1 MQQNNFTDSHLL
13 KNKRRCG
20 VLVPLFSMR
29 CEKSWGI
36 GDFDSLLETANYYK
50 SLGVSIIQILP
61 INEIAINET
70 CPYTALSAFA
80 LDPIYISIGNIEDI
94 ENNPETS
101 KLIETLKPEIENL
114 RNLAKVDYRKV
125 RDLKYKV
132 LLNAF
137 KNFVVKEYN
146 NNTNRSEE
154 FKVFCKN
161 NHYWLES
168 YSIFRALKEVN
179 KWTSW
184 TDWQENYKTFEPS
197 QYTDF
202 AKENVKLI
210 FFFKYLQWI
219 AYSQF
224 LLAKKQINENGIY
237 IFGDVPFALNL
248 DSADVW
254 DHRHTFDTSKEI
266 GAPPDQFTKK
276 GQRWG
281 LPQYNWTKMQE
292 NNFVWWKNR
301 IKNTSI
307 TYDIFRLDHVIGFFR
322 TWVYNNGDETGN
334 FDIQGEPKQN
344 ERGTNF
350 LNMIL
355 ENSHKSLA
363 VAEDL
368 GVIPDSVRI
377 ILKNLKIPGYKIMRW
392 EHDHGF
398 YREPRN
404 YDPISLA
411 SLSTHDTDTLK
422 TWWNTMPLK
431 ERKNIWEMISTEKTD
446 GNVEFS
452 NQTHKKILERLLGS
466 NSNIAMLSVQDIF
479 GMEERI
485 NTPGTVNEN
494 NWTFRFP
501 YTIKNMPQD
510 FQEKAETLKTII
522 KESRRF

>member
-20 VLVPLFSMR
+20 VLMPLFSMR
-29 CEKSWGI
+29 CGRSWGI

-50 SLGVSIIQILP
+50 SLGVSIVQILP

-80 LDPIYISIGNIEDI
+80 LDPIYISVENVEDI
-94 ENNPETS
+94 KNNPETL
-101 KLIETLKPEIENL
+101 KLIETLKSEIETLQNL
-114 RNLAKVDYRKV
+114 EKVDYRKV

-132 LLNAF
+132 LLDAF

-146 NNTNRSEE
+146 KNTNRSEE
-154 FKVFCKN
+154 FKTFCKN

-184 TDWQENYKTFEPS
+184 TEWQENYKTFEPS
-197 QYTDF
+197 KYTDF

-224 LLAKKQINENGIY
+224 LAVKKEINENGIY

-254 DHRHTFDTSKEI
+254 DHKNTFDTSKEI

-281 LPQYNWTKMQE
+281 LPQYNWHHMQN
-292 NNFVWWKNR
+292 NNFAWWVNR
-301 IKNTSI
+301 TKNTSMI
-307 TYDIFRLDHVIGFFR
+307 YDIFRLDHVIGFFR
-322 TWVYNNGDETGN
+322 TWVYNNGDETGH
-334 FDIQGEPKQN
+334 FDIQSEPKQN
-344 ERGTNF
+344 ERGTKF

-368 GVIPDSVRI
+368 GVIPDSVRT

-392 EHDHGF
+392 EHDNGF
-398 YREPRN
+398 YREPKN

-422 TWWNTMPLK
+422 TWWNTMSLK
-431 ERKNIWEMISTEKTD
+431 ERKNIWEMISAEKTD
-446 GNVEFS
+446 GNIPFS
-452 NQTHKKILERLLGS
+452 GEVHDKTLKRLLSS
-466 NSNIAMLSVQDIF
+466 NSNIVILSVQDIF
-479 GMEERI
+479 AMEDRI
-485 NTPGTVNEN
+485 NIPGVVDRN

-501 YTIKNMPQD
+501 YSCDNFPEYMSERVAILKSLITKNNR
-510 FQEKAETLKTII
+510 I
-522 KESRRF
+522 

>member
-1 MQQNNFTDSHLL
+1 MQQNNFTDAHLL

-20 VLVPLFSMR
+20 ILMPLFSMR
-29 CEKSWGI
+29 SDKSWGI
-36 GDFDSLLETANYYK
+36 GDFDSLFETANYYK

-80 LDPIYISIGNIEDI
+80 LDPIYISVQDVEDI
-94 ENNPETS
+94 KNDSES
-101 KLIETLKPEIENL
+101 LHLIESLKPEIENL
-114 RNLAKVDYRKV
+114 RKLDKVDYRKV
-125 RDLKYKV
+125 RDIKYKV
-132 LLNAF
+132 LLNGF
-137 KNFVVKEYN
+137 KNFALKEYN
-146 NNTNRSEE
+146 ENTPRSEE
-154 FKVFCKN
+154 FLEFCKN

-168 YSIFRALKEVN
+168 YSIFRALKELN

-184 TDWQENYKTFEPS
+184 TSWKEEYKTFEPS
-197 QYTDF
+197 KYTEF

-224 LLAKKQINENGIY
+224 LSTKKNLNENGIY
-237 IFGDVPFALNL
+237 LFGDVPFALNL

-254 DHRHTFDTSKEI
+254 EHRHTFDTSKEV

-281 LPQYNWTKMQE
+281 LPQYNWDRMRQ
-292 NNFVWWKNR
+292 NNFIWWKNR
-301 IKNTSI
+301 IKNMSMKC
-307 TYDIFRLDHVIGFFR
+307 DIFRLDHVIGFFR
-322 TWVYNNGDETGN
+322 TWVYDNGDDTGH
-334 FDIQGEPKQN
+334 FDIEGEHKQN

-368 GVIPDSVRI
+368 GVIPDSART
-377 ILKNLKIPGYKIMRW
+377 ILKDLQIPGYKIMRW

-398 YREPRN
+398 YREPRDYN
-404 YDPISLA
+404 PISLA

-422 TWWNTMPLK
+422 TWWNTMSTK
-431 ERKNIWEMISTEKTD
+431 ERKNIWEMISVEKTD

-452 NQTHKKILERLLGS
+452 DKTHKKILERLLKSG
-466 NSNIAMLSVQDIF
+466 SNIAILSVQDIF
-479 GMEERI
+479 GIEERI

-494 NWTFRFP
+494 NWTWRFA
-501 YTIKNMPQD
+501 YTTKNMP
-510 FQEKAETLKTII
+510 EELHKKAETLKTLIQ
-522 KESRRF
+522 ESDRS